1 MAKVIIAFDPADPS
15 RQGSTVDVSDHEA
28 GEMVRTGRARYATNG
43 GNKGS
48 RSSRKQQKPEPASE
62 PASGEGGE

>member
-1 MAKVIIAFDPADPS
+1 MAKVIIAFDAADPS

-28 GEMVRTGRARYATNG
+28 GEMVRTGRARYATNS
-43 GNKGS
+43 GNKS
-48 RSSRKQQKPEPASE
+48 ARSRKQAKSEPASD